1 MKCDNINFS
10 SHKGSRG
17 IILKEYFELISD
29 FGSSLYFTAIALITI
44 FAGYYFIISIFGW
57 KKRTDK
63 YEYKGSLNSY
73 AVIISAHNEET
84 VIKNTINSIKEID
97 YPLNKYE
104 IFVIADN
111 CSDRTAQLAR
121 ECGASVYERTN
132 LQETGKGQALKWM
145 FNILFRL
152 DKKYDSVVILDAD
165 NLVAKDFLKQID
177 KKMSQG
183 FEVVQGY
190 RDMKNPWESWVTL
203 SYAITYWL
211 ANRLSQLPR
220 QYLGMNCTLTG
231 SGYAVR
237 IDTLK
242 KIGWEIETL
251 TEDVEF
257 YFQLCL
263 QDVKIGWAHEAIIYD
278 EQPTTLLQSWK
289 QRTRWMQGHFCCV
302 FIYGKQ
308 ILQKLLQE
316 KSIQAFDSLVMLLYP
331 FFCVIGAMLMAI
343 QGVLTI
349 AQIGDDSIR
358 TIVILVLISVL
369 SFLVQNIYSLSVL
382 ADEKKANRKVIL
394 GLIILPLFNFTWIPI
409 MIQGY
414 FSRKNK
420 KWAHIAH
427 SGSIT

>member
-1 MKCDNINFS
+1 M
-10 SHKGSRG
+10 
-17 IILKEYFELISD
+17 KEYLELISD
-29 FGSSLYFTAIALITI
+29 LGNSLYFIAVAIIAII
-44 FAGYYFIISIFGW
+44 AGYYFVISAFGW

-63 YEYKGSLNSY
+63 YYYKGPLNSY
-73 AVIISAHNEET
+73 AIIISAHDEEM
-84 VIKNTINSIKEID
+84 VIRNTINSIKEMD
-97 YPLNKYE
+97 YPSNKYE
-104 IFVIADN
+104 IFVVADN
-111 CSDRTAQLAR
+111 CSDNTAQLAR
-121 ECGASVYERTN
+121 ESGASVYERTN
-132 LQETGKGQALKWM
+132 LQENGKGQALKWM

-152 DKKYDSVVILDAD
+152 NKKYDAVVILDAD
-165 NLVAKDFLKQID
+165 NLVSKDFLKQID

-190 RDMKNPWESWVTL
+190 RDMKNPWESWVTM
-203 SYAITYWL
+203 SYSITYWL
-211 ANRLSQLPR
+211 ANRLCQLPR

-242 KIGWEIETL
+242 KIGWKIETL

-263 QDVKIGWAHEAIIYD
+263 QDVKIGWAHEAVIYD

-289 QRTRWMQGHFCCV
+289 QRTRWMQGHFSCV

-308 ILQKLLQE
+308 ILRKLLQE
-316 KSIQAFDSLVMLLYP
+316 KNIHAFDSLVMLLYP
-331 FFCVIGAMLMAI
+331 FFCVLGSILMVI
-343 QGVLTI
+343 QGIYTV
-349 AQIGDDSIR
+349 ARIGDASIR
-358 TIVILVLISVL
+358 TIVILALISVI

-382 ADEKKANRKVIL
+382 ADEKKANKKVIL
-394 GLIILPLFNFTWIPI
+394 GLIILPLFNFTWVPI

>member
-1 MKCDNINFS
+1 LNNYI
-10 SHKGSRG
+10 
-17 IILKEYFELISD
+17 ELIRG
-29 FGSSLYFTAIALITI
+29 FGNSLYLIAVALIAI
-44 FAGYYFIISIFGW
+44 FAGYYFVISIFGW
-57 KKRTDK
+57 KKRIDK
-63 YEYKGSLNSY
+63 HEYKGPLNSY
-73 AVIISAHNEET
+73 AIIISAHDEET
-84 VIKNTINSIKEID
+84 VISNTINSIKEVD
-97 YPLNKYE
+97 YPSNKYE
-104 IFVIADN
+104 VFVVADN
-111 CSDRTAQLAR
+111 CSDRTASIAM
-121 ECGASVYERTN
+121 ESGASVYERIN

-145 FNILFRL
+145 FNILFHF
-152 DKKYDSVVILDAD
+152 DKKFDAVVILDAD

-220 QYLGMNCTLTG
+220 LYLGMNCTLTG

-237 IDTLK
+237 TDTLK

-263 QDVKIGWAHEAIIYD
+263 QDVKIGWAHEAITYD
-278 EQPTTLLQSWK
+278 EQPITILQSWK
-289 QRTRWMQGHFCCV
+289 QRTRWMQGHFSCV

-308 ILQKLLQE
+308 LFRKLLQE

-343 QGVLTI
+343 QGILTI
-349 AQIGDDSIR
+349 VQIEDASIR
-358 TIVILVLISVL
+358 TIVILVLTSVL

-420 KWAHIAH
+420 KWAHISH